1 MNCIKPNRF
10 QDFFEE
16 NKYIFLKNYLY
27 NYLLRKAAVKKSLD
41 NEDLEL
47 VLEIGSGISPI
58 IKPTNHIVYSDIS
71 TTALQLLKNK
81 YDEGLY
87 VLADGACLPF
97 KSNIFSHA
105 VCSEVLEHIRD
116 DWGALKEL
124 ARVLRPLGGLIV
136 TFPHQKFYFTIDD
149 RFVNHFRRYDLS
161 DMENRMN
168 AAGLKVINIEKVL
181 GPLEKLTMC
190 FFILCFSIFQNLMP
204 KQKKTVT
211 ASRIFN
217 LFLALFKWTNRLY
230 KGLVCIDAKIMP
242 RTFSTVLLVKAVV
255 MKSSV
260 Q

>member
-1 MNCIKPNRF
+1 
-10 QDFFEE
+10 
-16 NKYIFLKNYLY
+16 
-27 NYLLRKAAVKKSLD
+27 
-41 NEDLEL
+41 
-47 VLEIGSGISPI
+47 
-58 IKPTNHIVYSDIS
+58 
-71 TTALQLLKNK
+71 
-81 YDEGLY
+81 
-87 VLADGACLPF
+87 
-97 KSNIFSHA
+97 
-105 VCSEVLEHIRD
+105 
-116 DWGALKEL
+116 
-124 ARVLRPLGGLIV
+124 LIV